1 MLRLTWTNKEISFLF
16 INHRLLSS
24 LFHSSHFQIAF
35 DARCCGQNDHS
46 MINYYIYKS
55 KFDMNIWIFIFPIS
69 WMSEYFDRNK
79 WSKCDNNSWNN
90 ISSCWNAYLKSTLI
104 FCSGFNSIRCCIS
117 HWFWYFN
124 YLNVRLFDAYS
135 MWNVNPTQ
143 NIVCFVNMHEL
154 KFIHTH

>member
-35 DARCCGQNDHS
+35 DARCYGQNDHS

-90 ISSCWNAYLKSTLI
+90 ISSCWNAYLKSTLK
-104 FCSGFNSIRCCIS
+104 SWHWYSVAVSIQFVVVFLID
-117 HWFWYFN
+117 
-124 YLNVRLFDAYS
+124 FDIL
-135 MWNVNPTQ
+135 T
-143 NIVCFVNMHEL
+143 I
-154 KFIHTH
+154 